1 MKSPKDLLLILGS
14 ICFIIV
20 LGAAVYEH
28 IVLIP
33 KWSAAPPASLTMYQG
48 TYGLHPENFWIPIHP
63 ITLAL
68 LVAALITNW
77 NNTRRKDL
85 LTVMVGYVLILLVTF
100 TYFVPT
106 LIRITS
112 TPFQDTADQTLV
124 DQSSMWETL
133 SLIRLGLIVILSIIL
148 LSALTK
154 PNKIIVVHEVAAV
167 PLNYENDSKGG

>member
-33 KWSAAPPASLTMYQG
+33 KWSTAPPASLSMYQG
-48 TYGLHPENFWIPIHP
+48 PYGLHPENFWIPIHP

-85 LTVMVGYVLILLVTF
+85 ITVIGGYVLILLVTF

-106 LIRITS
+106 LIR
-112 TPFQDTADQTLV
+112 
-124 DQSSMWETL
+124 
-133 SLIRLGLIVILSIIL
+133 
-148 LSALTK
+148 
-154 PNKIIVVHEVAAV
+154 
-167 PLNYENDSKGG
+167 